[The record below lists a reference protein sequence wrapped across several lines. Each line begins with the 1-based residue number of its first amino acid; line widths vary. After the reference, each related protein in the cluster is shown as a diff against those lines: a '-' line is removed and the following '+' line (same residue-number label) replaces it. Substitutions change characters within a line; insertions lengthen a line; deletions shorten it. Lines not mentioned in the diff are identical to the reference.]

1 MAEKLFFSSIFGD
14 LTKQI
19 QVVID
24 EASKQKKELFD
35 KNIFES
41 VFKWDIPEMGL
52 QFSEAIGKSNITIMA
67 GTIGDY
73 SKEPVLSPRGLEVM
87 QEKCLT
93 HAISIPMDVQNYR
106 RVLQLQESRHL
117 SPEDKKKALIELM
130 FGDVKDVVNGVN
142 SKLDYIFLN
151 AISNGGICTLNS
163 TNNPEGGVKDTI
175 NYQMPSANKAS
186 ATTEW
191 TAANVA
197 SVDCIQD
204 IYDVVMTASQ
214 KTKIAEVWMSQA
226 RFNYLVKTPKA
237 RASVFGTDLS
247 NGILTGGKLNEY
259 LESNDMPK
267 IRVINRL
274 CNAQNADGS
283 LTELTPFND
292 KNIVFVPA
300 GQLGVIKNAYT
311 NAELMPEQ
319 GVSYSKYGRIQV
331 SKWRGGDTNGANQK
345 EMTKA
350 EAVALPV
357 ITQINNIY
365 QLTVES

>member
-41 VFKWDIPEMGL
+41 VFKWDVPTIGL
-52 QFSEAIGKSNITIMA
+52 EFTEAIGKSNISIMA
-67 GTIGDY
+67 GTIGDF
-73 SKEPVLSPRGLEVM
+73 SKEPILSPSGLDVM
-87 QEKCLT
+87 SEKSLT
-93 HAISIPMDVQNYR
+93 HAISIPLNIQDYR
-106 RVLQLQESRHL
+106 KVLQLQESRHL
-117 SPEDKKKALIELM
+117 TPEEKKKALIELM
-130 FGDVKDVVNGVN
+130 FGDVKTVVNSVN
-142 SKLDYIFLN
+142 SKLDFIFLN
-151 AISNGGICTLNS
+151 AISNGGVCTLNS

-175 NYQMPSANKAS
+175 NYQMPEANKPS
-186 ATTEW
+186 VTIEW
-191 TAANVA
+191 TDANKA

-204 IYDVVMTASQ
+204 LYDVVMNAST
-214 KTKIAEVWMSQA
+214 KTKIAEIWMSQA
-226 RFNYLVKTPKA
+226 RFNYIVKTPKA

-247 NGILTGGKLNEY
+247 NGILTQGKLNEY
-259 LESNDMPK
+259 LESNELPK

-274 CNAQNADGS
+274 CNVQNADGTIS
-283 LTELTPFND
+283 ELTPFND
-292 KNIVFVPA
+292 KKVVFVPA

-311 NAELMPEQ
+311 NAELMPEN

-331 SKWRGGDTNGANQK
+331 SKWRGGDSTGANQK

-350 EAVALPV
+350 ETVALPV
-357 ITQINNIY
+357 ISQIKNIY